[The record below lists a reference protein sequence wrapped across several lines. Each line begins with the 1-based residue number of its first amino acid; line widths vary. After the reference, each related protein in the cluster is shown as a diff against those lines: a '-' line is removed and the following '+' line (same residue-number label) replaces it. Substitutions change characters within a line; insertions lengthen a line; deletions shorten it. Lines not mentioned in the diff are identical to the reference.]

1 MELDNEQAETIWA
14 KLILTSQQN
23 IIIGA
28 CYCPNVNDKTTV
40 PVVKKILDDIL
51 NQQHRNIVLAG
62 DFNFPGWDW
71 KEMELK
77 AQCQH
82 INLHEEFKAFLDE
95 NGLVQEVIEPTRE
108 KNILDLIATNIHE
121 RVNKTEVLP
130 GISDHRCALIEIS
143 MRVNRRKQ
151 APHKIYLYKRADW
164 QGLRDYISTNITSD
178 STSIEDTWT
187 QIKTTIQTGVE
198 KFIPSKMS
206 KKRKSLPYISAA
218 LDKKMALRDRLER
231 DSKKT
236 GRLKVEQRY
245 KQLKTEGQRQL
256 RKEHYSYVEN
266 LLTDEENTDSVSK
279 KFWSY
284 LKHKRGDTCGIGT
297 LRDGDCLVT
306 DATKKAEVLN
316 RQFQSVFTPTT
327 PDILQTNTS
336 SEMNPIQIGI
346 EGVQAQLQRLNP
358 YKATGPDNISP
369 RVLKEMADVLSA
381 PLTALFQSSTGEKHV
396 SPPSKKG
403 DKSLPS
409 NYRPI
414 GLTCVICKVMEHIV
428 TSQMARFLEEKG
440 KLSKFQHGFRKHRS
454 CESQLTELVCDIS
467 CELDKGKEVDAVFL
481 DFSKAFDKVNHAKLL
496 QKLNTIGVNS
506 QVTKWVCS
514 LLQNRSQSVVVDG
527 HASSSCPVTSGVPQG
542 SVIGPILFLVYIND
556 LPDSVLSKT
565 RMFADDTVIYNTSE
579 NHTQLQKDLDALQAW
594 ETTWNMEFNPL
605 KCEYIKFSRK
615 RTKGLENQYL
625 LHDVSIPKNDGVK
638 YLGVKLQNTLRW
650 NDNTNYISNKVSS
663 RLGYIRRTIPPSL
676 PNLRAKAYTTL
687 ARPILEYSSSVWD
700 GSLTQTQSNRLEAVQ
715 RRAAR
720 TVFNIPRTDH
730 TTSTSS
736 LIEKLEWEQLNTR

>member
-1 MELDNEQAETIWA
+1 
-14 KLILTSQQN
+14 
-23 IIIGA
+23 
-28 CYCPNVNDKTTV
+28 
-40 PVVKKILDDIL
+40 
-51 NQQHRNIVLAG
+51 
-62 DFNFPGWDW
+62 
-71 KEMELK
+71 
-77 AQCQH
+77 
-82 INLHEEFKAFLDE
+82 
-95 NGLVQEVIEPTRE
+95 
-108 KNILDLIATNIHE
+108 
-121 RVNKTEVLP
+121 
-130 GISDHRCALIEIS
+130 
-143 MRVNRRKQ
+143 
-151 APHKIYLYKRADW
+151 
-164 QGLRDYISTNITSD
+164 
-178 STSIEDTWT
+178 
-187 QIKTTIQTGVE
+187 
-198 KFIPSKMS
+198 
-206 KKRKSLPYISAA
+206 
-218 LDKKMALRDRLER
+218 
-231 DSKKT
+231 
-236 GRLKVEQRY
+236 
-245 KQLKTEGQRQL
+245 
-256 RKEHYSYVEN
+256 
-266 LLTDEENTDSVSK
+266 
-279 KFWSY
+279 
-284 LKHKRGDTCGIGT
+284 
-297 LRDGDCLVT
+297 
-306 DATKKAEVLN
+306 
-316 RQFQSVFTPTT
+316 
-327 PDILQTNTS
+327 
-336 SEMNPIQIGI
+336 MNPIQIGI

-369 RVLKEMADVLSA
+369 RVLKEMADVLAA
-381 PLTALFQSSTGEKHV
+381 PLTALFQNSLDKSEVPDDWRKARVT
-396 SPPSKKG
+396 PLYKKG
-403 DKSLPS
+403 DKYLPS

-414 GLTCVICKVMEHIV
+414 SLTCVICKVMEHIV

-506 QVTKWVCS
+506 QVTKWVRS

-687 ARPILEYSSSVWD
+687 AR
-700 GSLTQTQSNRLEAVQ
+700 
-715 RRAAR
+715 
-720 TVFNIPRTDH
+720 
-730 TTSTSS
+730 
-736 LIEKLEWEQLNTR
+736 NTPPPFGMVA